1 MADLPPSDPGFAKLL
16 AGLMGPAISA
26 AVGVAMRHARMA
38 YDGRPISWRRVLLD
52 MPTVLGMA
60 IAGGA
65 IGDYFGLS
73 EMVRWGLAGLLGYA
87 GPPVLDRII
96 ARYLPPPQGGA

>member
-1 MADLPPSDPGFAKLL
+1 MPNSDPATAKLL
-16 AGLMGPAISA
+16 AGLLGPAASA

-52 MPTVLGMA
+52 LPTVLGMA

-65 IGDYFGLS
+65 IGDFFGLS

-87 GPPVLDRII
+87 GPPILDRII
-96 ARYLPPPQGGA
+96 ARYLPPQGEG